1 MSVLPFQLS
10 KSASSP
16 GQSPHE
22 IHPLLRKHRPVMTT
36 PPIIALA
43 NAIRSAMED
52 GQQGLR
58 VLGSGRVGK
67 TSAQRWLLER
77 RGWHQ
82 EPIACISVRIP
93 RHSKIKD
100 GYIYQLILMSCRQK
114 LPSRL
119 SDLETLARVRNLF
132 EELCCKVGAKAL
144 LLLVDESQRLFQDEL
159 ADFLTIVNESE
170 AWDTD
175 VFVVFF
181 QQTDVSGS
189 EGERVRERLGSHIKG
204 RFGMADYH
212 FRGLG
217 GEDEIAQVL
226 GRYDE
231 NAKWPLGS
239 DTTYTAYFAR
249 EAYLNGF
256 RLVKY
261 TKQILEAIERL
272 RAAHGLGPL
281 DEWPMKTFELFVQR
295 ILTRIVTRPG
305 FDGLTQADIE
315 QALDESGYLALE
327 FCRANLI
334 DDMDE

>member
-1 MSVLPFQLS
+1 M
-10 KSASSP
+10 
-16 GQSPHE
+16 
-22 IHPLLRKHRPVMTT
+22 
-36 PPIIALA
+36 
-43 NAIRSAMED
+43 
-52 GQQGLR
+52 
-58 VLGSGRVGK
+58 
-67 TSAQRWLLER
+67 
-77 RGWHQ
+77 
-82 EPIACISVRIP
+82 
-93 RHSKIKD
+93 
-100 GYIYQLILMSCRQK
+100 
-114 LPSRL
+114 
-119 SDLETLARVRNLF
+119 
-132 EELCCKVGAKAL
+132 

-175 VFVVFF
+175 VFVVLF

-212 FRGLG
+212 FRGHG